1 MAPGRL
7 LLLPLEMKEEVLP
20 QEGRI
25 HTKQVKERGQ
35 KQNKKQK
42 NNN

>member
-1 MAPGRL
+1 
-7 LLLPLEMKEEVLP
+7 MKEEVLP

-35 KQNKKQK
+35 KKNKKTTTNQ
-42 NNN
+42 